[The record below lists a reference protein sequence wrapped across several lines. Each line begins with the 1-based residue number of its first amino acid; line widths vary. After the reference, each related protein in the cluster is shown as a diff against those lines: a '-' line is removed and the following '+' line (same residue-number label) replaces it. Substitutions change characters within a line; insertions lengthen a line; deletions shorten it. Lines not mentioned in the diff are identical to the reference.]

1 MCARGDGIRGS
12 KDLRAEIG
20 KFPNSTNERKQ
31 MSIKTL
37 KKRIA
42 LVAVSTLTAGI
53 LSVVSAPVANAALAG
68 TTYNWGTAV
77 GDSAYTTA
85 TAGVCSQNNTSDVL
99 EVRQGRFSYS
109 TGALLTA
116 AAAAT
121 QIDNATSY
129 YYFSATG
136 TGYWN
141 QADSAADTTEMA
153 IDRDASEK
161 VLTIGSTTTGVDK
174 DLLDVVPWVQTA
186 AGTTTIN
193 LYSVVISTGAQ
204 TLLETFTLR
213 AVTECTASTASLT
226 YSAAQLQTSAT
237 AMSTY
242 TGAADVSA
250 AATVEYATGV
260 SYLATFTLD
269 PLANVVS
276 DTDSYLTA
284 KSTGGCTL
292 SWAAGD
298 LSSTRTSV
306 VATSGIYNEVL
317 KIFTAGTAANTC
329 TVTVDYNGT
338 VLATKTVSFRGEA
351 ASVVSVLPDYAIKDT
366 SVVAG
371 YYDVK
376 DAAGN
381 RLADFAPTAVNLT
394 GSLAGASFTF
404 QASKGTSTQATVTIA
419 TVSGVRGVGTYQIR
433 ATKSDGTTVDS
444 APISMLVSGG
454 ISTYALSLDKAS
466 YTPGEII
473 TVTISAK
480 DSKGAIVA
488 DATALGGTVA
498 FTIAGASVLT
508 AAPTAADTSEN
519 GVWTYKYTAGII
531 TGDWAANFS
540 STSSATETAKQ
551 VTYSIKS
558 NSTEVT
564 NAEVLKSIVALIAS
578 INKQIQA
585 LQKLILKR

>member
-1 MCARGDGIRGS
+1 
-12 KDLRAEIG
+12 
-20 KFPNSTNERKQ
+20 

-68 TTYNWGTAV
+68 TTYNWGSAV
-77 GDSAYTTA
+77 GTAYTTA
-85 TAGVCSQNNTSDVL
+85 TAGVCSQNDTSDVL

-109 TGALLTA
+109 ANLTVA
-116 AAAAT
+116 TAAT

-129 YYFSATG
+129 YYFTATG

-174 DLLDVVPWVQTA
+174 DLLDVVPWTQTA
-186 AGTTTIN
+186 VGTTTIN

-204 TLLETFTLR
+204 TLLETYTLR
-213 AVTECTASTASLT
+213 AVENCTPSVASLT

-237 AMSTY
+237 ALTTY
-242 TGAADVSA
+242 TGAADASA

-269 PLANVVS
+269 PLANAVS

-351 ASVVSVLPDYAIKDT
+351 ASVVSVTPDYAIPDS
-366 SVVAG
+366 SVTAG
-371 YYDVK
+371 YYDVL
-376 DAAGN
+376 DSAGN
-381 RLADFAPTAVNLT
+381 RLAGFAPSAVNLT
-394 GSLAGASFTF
+394 GTLAGAAITF
-404 QASKGTSTQATVTIA
+404 GTSTGTSTRGIVTIN
-419 TVSGVRGVGTYQIR
+419 TVDANRGVGTYQIR
-433 ATKSDGTTVDS
+433 ATKSDGSTVDS
-444 APISMLVSGG
+444 APISVLVSGG
-454 ISTYALSLDKAS
+454 ISTYKLGLDKAS

-473 TVTISAK
+473 TVTISALA
-480 DSKGAIVA
+480 SSGAIVA
-488 DATALGGTVA
+488 DGTALGGTVG
-498 FTIAGASVLT
+498 FTIAGASVLGS
-508 AAPTAADTSEN
+508 APAAADTAEN
-519 GVWTYKYTAGII
+519 GVWTYKYTAGTI
-531 TGDWAANFS
+531 TGNWAANFS
-540 STSSATETAKQ
+540 TSATTSDTAKQ

>member
-1 MCARGDGIRGS
+1 MS
-12 KDLRAEIG
+12 KKTI
-20 KFPNSTNERKQ
+20 KQ
-31 MSIKTL
+31 
-37 KKRIA
+37 RIA
-42 LVAVSTLTAGI
+42 LVAASTLTAGI
-53 LSVVSAPVANAALAG
+53 LSVVSAPVASAALAG

-77 GDSAYTTA
+77 GNNAYTTA

-99 EVRQGRFSYS
+99 EVRQGRFSYA
-109 TGALLTA
+109 TGALLTVA
-116 AAAAT
+116 TAAT
-121 QIDNATSY
+121 QIDTDNAY
-129 YYFSATG
+129 YYFTATG

-141 QADSAADTTEMA
+141 QADSSADTTEMA

-186 AGTTTIN
+186 VGTTTIN

-204 TLLETFTLR
+204 TLLETYTLR
-213 AVTECTASTASLT
+213 AVENCTPSVASLT

-237 AMSTY
+237 AMTTY

-269 PLANVVS
+269 PLANAVS

-329 TVTVDYNGT
+329 SVTVDYNGT
-338 VLATKTVSFRGEA
+338 VLAQKTVQFRGEA
-351 ASVVSVLPDYAIKDT
+351 ASVVSVLPDYAIKDS
-366 SVVAG
+366 SVTAG

-376 DAAGN
+376 DGAGN
-381 RLADFAPTAVNLT
+381 RLAGFAPSAVNLT
-394 GSLAGASFTF
+394 GALAGAAITF
-404 QASKGTSTQATVTIA
+404 GTSTGTSTQGTVTIDA
-419 TVSGVRGVGTYQIR
+419 VDGNRGVGTYQIR
-433 ATKSDGTTVDS
+433 VTKSDGSTVDS
-444 APISMLVSGG
+444 APISMQVSGG

-488 DATALGGTVA
+488 DATALGGTIS
-498 FTIAGASVLT
+498 FTIAGAEVLGS
-508 AAPTAADTSEN
+508 APVAGDTSEN
-519 GVWTYKYTAGII
+519 GVWTYKYTAKTV
-531 TGDWAANFS
+531 TGNWAANFS
-540 STSSATETAKQ
+540 TTSTTTDTAKQ

-558 NSTEVT
+558 ASTEVS
-564 NAEVLKSIVALIAS
+564 NADVLKSIVALIAS

-585 LQKLILKR
+585 LQKLILRR

>member
-1 MCARGDGIRGS
+1 
-12 KDLRAEIG
+12 
-20 KFPNSTNERKQ
+20 

-53 LSVVSAPVANAALAG
+53 LSVVSAPVANAAIDAA
-68 TTYNWGTAV
+68 TYNWGSAV
-77 GDSAYTTA
+77 NTDYTTA
-85 TAGVCSQNNTSDVL
+85 TAGVCSQNDTSDVL

-109 TGALLTA
+109 ANLTV

-121 QIDNATSY
+121 QIGNATDY

-141 QADSAADTTEMA
+141 QADSVADTTEMA

-174 DLLDVVPWVQTA
+174 DLLDVVPWTQTA

-213 AVTECTASTASLT
+213 AVTECTPSVASLT

-237 AMSTY
+237 ALTTY

-338 VLATKTVSFRGEA
+338 VLTTKTVSFRGEA
-351 ASVVSVLPDYAIKDT
+351 ASVVSVSPDYAIPDT
-366 SVVAG
+366 SVTAG

-381 RLADFAPTAVNLT
+381 RLAGFAPSAINLT
-394 GSLAGASFTF
+394 GSLAGAAITF
-404 QASKGTSTQATVTIA
+404 GASTGTSTQGIVTIN
-419 TVSGVRGVGTYQIR
+419 TVDGVRGVGTYQIR

-454 ISTYALSLDKAS
+454 MSTYALSLDKAS

-473 TVTISAK
+473 TVTVSSK
-480 DSKGAIVA
+480 DSGGRIVA
-488 DATALGGTVA
+488 DGTALGGTIG
-498 FTIAGASVLT
+498 FTIAGASVLGSAPVAGDT
-508 AAPTAADTSEN
+508 AEN

-531 TGDWAANFS
+531 TGNWAANFS
-540 STSSATETAKQ
+540 STSAATETAKQ

-558 NSTEVT
+558 NSTEVS

>member
-1 MCARGDGIRGS
+1 
-12 KDLRAEIG
+12 
-20 KFPNSTNERKQ
+20 

-68 TTYNWGTAV
+68 TTYNWGSAV
-77 GDSAYTTA
+77 GTAYTTA
-85 TAGVCSQNNTSDVL
+85 TAGVCSQNDTSDVL

-109 TGALLTA
+109 ANLTVA
-116 AAAAT
+116 TAAT

-174 DLLDVVPWVQTA
+174 DLLDVVPWTQTA
-186 AGTTTIN
+186 VGTTTIN

-204 TLLETFTLR
+204 TLLETYTLR
-213 AVTECTASTASLT
+213 AVENCTPSVASLT

-237 AMSTY
+237 ALTTY

-269 PLANVVS
+269 PLANAVS

-351 ASVVSVLPDYAIKDT
+351 ASVVSVTPDYAIPDS
-366 SVVAG
+366 SVTAG
-371 YYDVK
+371 YYDVL
-376 DAAGN
+376 DSAGN
-381 RLADFAPTAVNLT
+381 RLAGFAPSAVNLT
-394 GSLAGASFTF
+394 GTLAGAAITF
-404 QASKGTSTQATVTIA
+404 GTSTGTSTRGIVTIN
-419 TVSGVRGVGTYQIR
+419 TVDANRGVGTYQIR
-433 ATKSDGTTVDS
+433 ATKSDGSTVDS
-444 APISMLVSGG
+444 APISVLVSGG
-454 ISTYALSLDKAS
+454 ISTYKLGLDKAS

-473 TVTISAK
+473 TVTISALA
-480 DSKGAIVA
+480 SSGAIVA
-488 DATALGGTVA
+488 DGTALGGTVG
-498 FTIAGASVLT
+498 FTIAGASVLGS
-508 AAPTAADTSEN
+508 APAAADTAEN
-519 GVWTYKYTAGII
+519 GVWTYKYTAGTI
-531 TGDWAANFS
+531 TGNWAANFS
-540 STSSATETAKQ
+540 TSSTTSDTAKQ

-558 NSTEVT
+558 DSTEVT

>member
-1 MCARGDGIRGS
+1 
-12 KDLRAEIG
+12 
-20 KFPNSTNERKQ
+20 

-68 TTYNWGTAV
+68 TTYNWGSAV
-77 GDSAYTTA
+77 GTAYTTA
-85 TAGVCSQNNTSDVL
+85 TAGVCSQNDTSDVL

-109 TGALLTA
+109 ANLTVA
-116 AAAAT
+116 TAAT

-129 YYFSATG
+129 YYFTATG

-174 DLLDVVPWVQTA
+174 DLLDIVPWTQTA
-186 AGTTTIN
+186 VGTTTIN

-204 TLLETFTLR
+204 TLLETYTLR
-213 AVTECTASTASLT
+213 AVENCTPSVASLT

-237 AMSTY
+237 ALTTY

-269 PLANVVS
+269 PLANAVS

-351 ASVVSVLPDYAIKDT
+351 ASVVSVTPDYAIPDT
-366 SVVAG
+366 SVTAG
-371 YYDVK
+371 YYDVL
-376 DAAGN
+376 DSAGN
-381 RLADFAPTAVNLT
+381 RLAGFAPSAVNLT
-394 GSLAGASFTF
+394 GTLAGAAITF
-404 QASKGTSTQATVTIA
+404 GTSTGTSTRGIVTIN
-419 TVSGVRGVGTYQIR
+419 TVDANRGVGTYQIR
-433 ATKSDGTTVDS
+433 ATKSDGSTVDS
-444 APISMLVSGG
+444 APISVLVSGG
-454 ISTYALSLDKAS
+454 ISTYKLGLDKAS

-473 TVTISAK
+473 TVTISALA
-480 DSKGAIVA
+480 SSGAIVA
-488 DATALGGTVA
+488 DGTALGGTVG
-498 FTIAGASVLT
+498 FTIAGASVLGS
-508 AAPTAADTSEN
+508 APAAADTAEN
-519 GVWTYKYTAGII
+519 GVWTYKYTAGTI
-531 TGDWAANFS
+531 TGNWAANFS
-540 STSSATETAKQ
+540 TSSTTSDTAKQ

-558 NSTEVT
+558 DSTEVT

>member
-1 MCARGDGIRGS
+1 VCARGDGIRGS

-42 LVAVSTLTAGI
+42 VVAVSALTAGV
-53 LSVVSAPVANAALAG
+53 LSVMSAPASNAAVIG
-68 TTYNWGTAV
+68 TSYNWGTAA
-77 GDSAYTTA
+77 GTAYTTA
-85 TAGVCSQNNTSDVL
+85 TAGVCSQNSTTDVL
-99 EVRQGRFSYS
+99 EVRQGRFDYT
-109 TGALLTA
+109 TGAVLRPSA
-116 AAAAT
+116 AGLETDSTT
-121 QIDNATSY
+121 QY
-129 YYFSATG
+129 YYFTATG

-141 QADSAADTTEMA
+141 QADSAADTTEA
-153 IDRDASEK
+153 KIDRSADEK
-161 VLTIGSTTTGVDK
+161 TLTIGDTTTAA
-174 DLLDVVPWVQTA
+174 DLDVLDVVPWVQTA

-193 LYSVVISTGAQ
+193 LYEVVISTGAQ

-213 AVTECTASTASLT
+213 AVTECTPSAASLT
-226 YSAAQLQTSAT
+226 YSAAQLQTTAT
-237 AMSTY
+237 ALTTY

-250 AATVEYATGV
+250 AVTVEYATGV

-269 PLANVVS
+269 ALANAVS

-351 ASVVSVLPDYAIKDT
+351 ASVVSVSPDYAIPDT
-366 SVVAG
+366 SVAAG
-371 YYDVK
+371 YYDVL
-376 DAAGN
+376 DSAGN
-381 RLADFAPTAVNLT
+381 RLAGFAPSATNLT
-394 GSLAGASFTF
+394 GALAGAAITF
-404 QASKGTSTQATVTIA
+404 EASTGTSTRGAVTINA
-419 TVSGVRGVGTYQIR
+419 VDNQRGVGTYQIK
-433 ATKSDGTTVDS
+433 ATKSDGSTITS

-454 ISTYALSLDKAS
+454 MSTYALSLDKAS

-473 TVTISAK
+473 TVTVSAK
-480 DSKGAIVA
+480 DSGGRIVP
-488 DATALGGTVA
+488 DGTALGGTVS
-498 FTIAGASVLT
+498 FTIAGASVLGSAPVAGD
-508 AAPTAADTSEN
+508 AAEN

-531 TGDWAANFS
+531 TGNWAANFS

-558 NSTEVT
+558 NSTEVS